1 VALLELD
8 IAVLVQMSLGR
19 EFHKAMVRSSK
30 RFQSSNRDVYQ
41 VTLSQLF
48 PTNINSLWCMSKLIL
63 AVYNF
68 LR

>member
-1 VALLELD
+1 MVALLELD

-48 PTNINSLWCMSKLIL
+48 SNKHKQFMVHVKVDFSSL
-63 AVYNF
+63 
-68 LR
+68 